1 MSLRKIFITG
11 TAGFIGFHIANLLLD
26 EGFAVMGYDGMT
38 DYYDPALKAQRHA
51 MLRAK
56 DGFRAQEAML
66 EDIVTL
72 TTAITDFRPDVIIHL
87 AAQAGVRYSLENPR
101 AYVDSNMI
109 GTFNLL
115 EAARKVDV
123 AHVMVASTS
132 SVYGANTSVPFK
144 ETDACDTPL
153 TIYAATK
160 KATEAMG
167 HATAHVYG
175 IPMTFFRFFTVYGP
189 WGRPDMAPFLFAKG
203 ILDGTPLRI
212 FNDGQ
217 MWRDFT
223 YVTDLARAVRL
234 LMDVPPV
241 IGQPV
246 AGDSLST
253 AAPFRV
259 VNIGQSQKIL
269 LLDFIAAMEDALG
282 RSAIRE
288 YHPMQMG
295 DVPMTWADTT
305 LLRNLTGFVPQTE
318 MRQGVGQFVKWF
330 LSHRN

>member
-1 MSLRKIFITG
+1 M
-11 TAGFIGFHIANLLLD
+11 
-26 EGFAVMGYDGMT
+26 VDG
-38 DYYDPALKAQRHA
+38 
-51 MLRAK
+51 
-56 DGFRAQEAML
+56 
-66 EDIVTL
+66 
-72 TTAITDFRPDVIIHL
+72 
-87 AAQAGVRYSLENPR
+87 
-101 AYVDSNMI
+101 
-109 GTFNLL
+109 
-115 EAARKVDV
+115 

-132 SVYGANTSVPFK
+132 SVYGANTAVPFK

-189 WGRPDMAPFLFAKG
+189 WGRPDMAPVLFAKG

-212 FNDGQ
+212 FNNGQ

-241 IGQPV
+241 VGQPV
-246 AGDSLST
+246 AGDSLSPV
-253 AAPFRV
+253 APFRV

-282 RSAIRE
+282 RAAIRE

-318 MRQGVGQFVKWF
+318 MRDGVARFVAWYLTQRK
-330 LSHRN
+330 

>member
-1 MSLRKIFITG
+1 MCL
-11 TAGFIGFHIANLLLD
+11 IAWNWQPGGALPLLVLANRD
-26 EGFAVMGYDGMT
+26 ELYAR
-38 DYYDPALKAQRHA
+38 PALALHAWPCAQVVA
-51 MLRAK
+51 GK
-56 DGFRAQEAML
+56 DAQAGGTWL
-66 EDIVTL
+66 GLGRGRGVGSQIRFA
-72 TTAITDFRPDVIIHL
+72 AITNFRPDVIIHL
-87 AAQAGVRYSLENPR
+87 AAQAGVRYSLEKPR
-101 AYVDSNMI
+101 AYLDSNTI

-132 SVYGANTSVPFK
+132 SVYGANTKVPFQ
-144 ETDACDTPL
+144 ETDICDTPL
-153 TIYAATK
+153 TVYAATK
-160 KATEAMG
+160 KATEALG

-203 ILDGTPLRI
+203 ILDSTPLRI
-212 FNDGQ
+212 FNNGQ

-241 IGQPV
+241 MGQPV
-246 AGDSLST
+246 AADSLSP

-259 VNIGQSQKIL
+259 VNIGQSQKVL
-269 LLDFIAAMEDALG
+269 LMDFIAAMEDALG
-282 RSAIRE
+282 RKAIRD
-288 YHPMQMG
+288 YQPMQTG

-318 MRQGVGQFVKWF
+318 MRQGVAQFVEWY
-330 LSHRN
+330 LSYRG